1 MNEFFFFFKGRGN
14 GTTLEV
20 KWSRLRASTAG
31 GTGSLPGR
39 GTKIRMPRGV
49 AKNSKNNNRKEGA
62 GLRGLTWE
70 DIRVRK
76 KAGLLH
82 PAATA
87 VPSGRC
93 YRSVR
98 ATIREGRTRWAPISM
113 QTPQPGH
120 PVGALELRWASLH
133 SWTGS
138 PRDTILP
145 HNLMPPAYSPCGW
158 GSRKGSTRHAPC
170 LPPWCGHILGGECA
184 HTRVCSGSVM
194 THTHPQT
201 PDACTPASRQ
211 SDIWEVKVA
220 EGGEKA
226 PPFPFT

>member
-1 MNEFFFFFKGRGN
+1 M
-14 GTTLEV
+14 
-20 KWSRLRASTAG
+20 
-31 GTGSLPGR
+31 GSLPGQ
-39 GTKIRMPRGV
+39 GTKIPH
-49 AKNSKNNNRKEGA
+49 ASWCSQNSKNNNRKEGA

-70 DIRVRK
+70 DIRVGK

-82 PAATA
+82 PAAAA

-133 SWTGS
+133 SWAGS

-145 HNLMPPAYSPCGW
+145 HNRMPPASSPCRW
-158 GSRKGSTRHAPC
+158 GSRKGSTRHTHVCPRAVVTV
-170 LPPWCGHILGGECA
+170 WVGGVP
-184 HTRVCSGSVM
+184 TRVCALGL
-194 THTHPQT
+194 
-201 PDACTPASRQ
+201 
-211 SDIWEVKVA
+211 
-220 EGGEKA
+220 
-226 PPFPFT
+226 

>member
-1 MNEFFFFFKGRGN
+1 MGLPWRSSGQDCELPLQGVWVHSQVR
-14 GTTLEV
+14 E
-20 KWSRLRASTAG
+20 LRS
-31 GTGSLPGR
+31 
-39 GTKIRMPRGV
+39 RMPRGV
-49 AKNSKNNNRKEGA
+49 AKNSKNNDRKEGA

-158 GSRKGSTRHAPC
+158 GSRKGSTRHTPC
-170 LPPWCGHILGGECA
+170 LPSVVRSQSGWG
-184 HTRVCSGSVM
+184 VCPHACVLWVCDDPHAS
-194 THTHPQT
+194 TNT
-201 PDACTPASRQ
+201 DACTPASRQ
-211 SDIWEVKVA
+211 SDIREVKVA